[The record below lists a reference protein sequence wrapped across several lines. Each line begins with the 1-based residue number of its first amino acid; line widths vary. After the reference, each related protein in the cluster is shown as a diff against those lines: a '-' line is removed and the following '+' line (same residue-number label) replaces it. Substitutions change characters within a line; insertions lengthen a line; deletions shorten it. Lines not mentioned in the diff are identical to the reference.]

1 MVIER
6 PPPHPPDP
14 LTHCRVEQS
23 ETVVNMVMH
32 QGAKNAS
39 DSCQNGKDL
48 YKIRIPAGAVTF
60 EAAAKQAN
68 ALHSPLLHFESSVS
82 DRVDVISSKHLGAKN
97 ASDSCQNGKDLYK
110 IRILAAAVTF
120 EAAAKQANALHF
132 PLLHS
137 VSSVSDR
144 VDFIS
149 SKQYYD
155 DLFEVYPSIT
165 EREQLSCLTRLHI
178 MP

>member
-14 LTHCRVEQS
+14 LTHCRIEQS

-32 QGAKNAS
+32 LRAKNAS

-48 YKIRIPAGAVTF
+48 YKIRIPAAAVTF

-68 ALHSPLLHFESSVS
+68 ALHSPLLH
-82 DRVDVISSKHLGAKN
+82 
-97 ASDSCQNGKDLYK
+97 
-110 IRILAAAVTF
+110 
-120 EAAAKQANALHF
+120 
-132 PLLHS
+132 S

-149 SKQYYD
+149 SEQYYD
-155 DLFEVYPSIT
+155 YLFEVYPSTT
-165 EREQLSCLTRLHI
+165 E
-178 MP
+178 

>member
-32 QGAKNAS
+32 LGAKNAS

-48 YKIRIPAGAVTF
+48 YKIRIPAAAVTF

-68 ALHSPLLHFESSVS
+68 ALHSPLLHSVSSVS
-82 DRVDVISSKHLGAKN
+82 DRVDFISSKHLGAKN
-97 ASDSCQNGKDLYK
+97 ASDSCQNGKDQYK
-110 IRILAAAVTF
+110 IRILAAAMTF
-120 EAAAKQANALHF
+120 EAAAKQANALLSALIVRAVDTTRSSEPHACQQGHGLAR
-132 PLLHS
+132 PRRS
-137 VSSVSDR
+137 VR
-144 VDFIS
+144 
-149 SKQYYD
+149 KA
-155 DLFEVYPSIT
+155 
-165 EREQLSCLTRLHI
+165 
-178 MP
+178 